1 MFMEAQR
8 YKMKESIYYHDNA
21 SAMKLKK
28 NRKMSCEVYSRHIK
42 TRCCFAKKRGVRFH
56 LRQSQVC
63 CVFSMYGKKDEY
75 ALWAENGLKG
85 TVRSGMKLS
94 EDLVGEEGM

>member
-1 MFMEAQR
+1 
-8 YKMKESIYYHDNA
+8 
-21 SAMKLKK
+21 
-28 NRKMSCEVYSRHIK
+28 
-42 TRCCFAKKRGVRFH
+42 
-56 LRQSQVC
+56 
-63 CVFSMYGKKDEY
+63 MYGKKDEY